1 MVLFLSVKTFR
12 TIFKPNHAEEKS
24 HSCVVRAHFA
34 TRSVKYK
41 NNIMSDDSDYEDA
54 QLEQEEDENLDL
66 SRPEVVDKYRAAA
79 DIANGRSCNCAQ
91 DRCIFR
97 VK

>member
-1 MVLFLSVKTFR
+1 
-12 TIFKPNHAEEKS
+12 
-24 HSCVVRAHFA
+24 
-34 TRSVKYK
+34 
-41 NNIMSDDSDYEDA
+41 MSDDSDYEDA